1 MYDTIKAYYQGELA
15 NIESM
20 PKPEYFVENITASG
34 DFIGYK
40 AKFRNLYVYLSLYSK
55 ITIEGSLS
63 RFVFGENFSTM
74 SRASTEEAVEEIVA
88 FTGIPAEQ
96 WVITR
101 LDISTILPTST
112 AIKTLQS
119 ILGSVSRCKRWESGK
134 NGIYWGNEQR
144 QLVLYDKTKW
154 AEVTKT
160 PLPEVLKGG
169 EWIRAELRLMKDIR
183 GQTKSDANLS
193 LLYDEDF
200 YLRVCQ
206 LWQFKFLSIKKQSG
220 GIFQKKTPTAKEALG
235 QFVAMLQSADKELF
249 ERVEKQAS
257 VNCEKVA
264 ERSRFRQNLKKMLEK
279 HNEPNDVA
287 DAVYKTFQNLI
298 KFGIASH

>member
-15 NIESM
+15 NIECLPS
-20 PKPEYFVENITASG
+20 KELFVENITASG

-40 AKFRNLYVYLSLYSK
+40 AKFRNLYVCLSLYSK

-74 SRASTEEAVEEIVA
+74 SRALTEEAAEEIVA
-88 FTGIPAEQ
+88 LTGIPAEQ
-96 WVITR
+96 WMITR

-112 AIKTLQS
+112 TIKTLQS
-119 ILGSVSRCKRWESGK
+119 ILGSVIRCKRWESGK

-144 QLVLYDKTKW
+144 QLVLYDKTRW
-154 AEVTKT
+154 AKETKT
-160 PLPEVLKGG
+160 PLPKVLEGG
-169 EWIRAELRLMKDIR
+169 EWIRAELRLMKNI
-183 GQTKSDANLS
+183 GVQTKSDTNLS

-200 YLRVCQ
+200 YLRVCR
-206 LWQFKFLSIKKQSG
+206 LWQSYFLSIQKQSG
-220 GIFQKKTPTAKEALG
+220 GVFQRKTQKARDTMG

-249 ERVEKQAS
+249 ERMVKQAS
-257 VNCEKVA
+257 ANCEKVV
-264 ERSRFRQNLKKMLEK
+264 ERSRFKQNLKKMLEK

-287 DAVYKTFQNLI
+287 DEVYKTFQNYI
-298 KFGIASH
+298 KFSIASH